1 MATYMVVM
9 GSLYAS
15 KSVHSDRGAGRWA
28 VIVMIYLFAI
38 TFSASWAVT
47 LRVYAPEI
55 QPPRTRASASSLAQS
70 AHCVSIKVLFFFL
83 NLGIQLCADTDL
95 TVCELHRCAHNA
107 GILEH
112 VIIRGIF
119 LLRWLYAVD
128 GCGILLHDAGD
139 QRKVIGD
146 D

>member
-1 MATYMVVM
+1 MKTLTRVRCRYYAPLLFRQAGLSSETASFLASGVSALAILAATILATLFSDVVGRRKSVIGGGLAMATYMVVM

-15 KSVHSDRGAGRWA
+15 KSVHSDRGAGRWV

-70 AHCVSIKVLFFFL
+70 AHCVSIKVFSL
-83 NLGIQLCADTDL
+83 A
-95 TVCELHRCAHNA
+95 
-107 GILEH
+107 
-112 VIIRGIF
+112 
-119 LLRWLYAVD
+119 
-128 GCGILLHDAGD
+128 
-139 QRKVIGD
+139 
-146 D
+146 